1 MKFEKIGYLR
11 GVAMVERKNIEAE
24 RGRAQLT
31 KEQLSK
37 LLGITSKTYL
47 AYIRGAAIPSDILV
61 SMAELFGCSTGY
73 LLERDTQQP
82 TG

>member
-1 MKFEKIGYLR
+1 MI
-11 GVAMVERKNIEAE
+11 VRKNIEAE

-47 AYIRGAAIPSDILV
+47 AYIRGAAIPSDTLI
-61 SMAELFGCSTGY
+61 SMAELFGCSTDY
-73 LLERDTQQP
+73 LLEREP
-82 TG
+82 KKPIA